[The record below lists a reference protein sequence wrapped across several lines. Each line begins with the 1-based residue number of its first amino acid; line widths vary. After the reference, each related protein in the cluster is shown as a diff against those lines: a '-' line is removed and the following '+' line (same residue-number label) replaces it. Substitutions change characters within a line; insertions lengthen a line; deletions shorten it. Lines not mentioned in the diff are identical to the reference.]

1 MFTNSAAKGGAVRY
15 YECLNHAKRKSQC
28 PVQRINA
35 SALHASVLREI
46 RRVATHPTVMHRRIA
61 EAGGWQSAG
70 EAQVSLRGQL
80 SKQKQMMDM
89 RAANYIK
96 AIGEGRSSTY
106 LLDALEKVEAEK
118 QAVCEQLAQVE
129 QEIEVATVKR
139 PTAAQV
145 QEVWS
150 EMLALWDEG
159 TEEERQELTAAF
171 VTWVEVK
178 EKDRASMELMATP
191 TGYGQ
196 KFVTKSQMGA
206 GAGLEPATFGL

>member
-1 MFTNSAAKGGAVRY
+1 MSVRSAVPSER
-15 YECLNHAKRKSQC
+15 C
-28 PVQRINA
+28 
-35 SALHASVLREI
+35 
-46 RRVATHPTVMHRRIA
+46 RRSPGFYT
-61 EAGGWQSAG
+61 GS
-70 EAQVSLRGQL
+70 
-80 SKQKQMMDM
+80 
-89 RAANYIK
+89 
-96 AIGEGRSSTY
+96 Y